1 MGRTKPLG
9 VYGERK
15 QKIRKT
21 LENRM
26 NDSSLGATDLER
38 RGIIKRGTYYR
49 RLREAGDIRLKE
61 IWGMEAAGVR
71 FTDED
76 LLAMFGRRGG
86 VRPWKEDKHD
96 RTGEE
101 NREAL

>member
-1 MGRTKPLG
+1 MSRNEQRISDAFAEAVTSREGR
-9 VYGERK
+9 VSR
-15 QKIRKT
+15 
-21 LENRM
+21 N
-26 NDSSLGATDLER
+26 ER

-76 LLAMFGRRGG
+76 LLAMFGR
-86 VRPWKEDKHD
+86 
-96 RTGEE
+96 
-101 NREAL
+101 